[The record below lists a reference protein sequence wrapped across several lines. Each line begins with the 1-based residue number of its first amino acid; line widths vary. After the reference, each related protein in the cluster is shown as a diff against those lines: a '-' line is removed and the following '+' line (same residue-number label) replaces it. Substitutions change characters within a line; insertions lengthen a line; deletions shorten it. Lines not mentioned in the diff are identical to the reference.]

1 MKHTPVMLDEVI
13 HYLSPKPEGRYV
25 DCTFGAGGYS
35 RKILSHAANVIAIDQ
50 DPDAKKVA
58 KDFEKEFGDK
68 FSFVQGNFADIRDL
82 ITGKVDGIVWD
93 LGVSSMQLDEG
104 NRGFSFAK
112 NAELDMRMS
121 QKGYSAMDFVNS
133 ASEQELADVIFYNG
147 GEVKAKQI
155 AKQIVAARK
164 DSPITT
170 TTQLADIVR
179 KTVNRYHTK
188 IDSATKTFQ
197 AIRIFIN
204 DELGALKKSLA
215 SAANLLKTGGKIVVV
230 SFHSLEDKI
239 IKDYLK
245 ANSAKKVAKSKYAKV
260 DNSSSDAIYQ
270 LLTHKSVKPSD
281 EEVRN
286 NPRARSAKLRAAQKI
301 ACV

>member
-1 MKHTPVMLDEVI
+1 MKHIPVMLDEVMN
-13 HYLSPKPEGRYV
+13 YLSPKPEGRYV

-35 RKILSHAANVIAIDQ
+35 RSILSHEANVIAIDQ
-50 DPDAKKVA
+50 DPDAKRVA
-58 KDFEKEFGDK
+58 DDLKKEFGDK
-68 FSFVQGNFADIRDL
+68 FSFMQGNFADIKNL

-93 LGVSSMQLDEG
+93 LGVSSMQLDDG
-104 NRGFSFAK
+104 ARGFSFSKTA
-112 NAELDMRMS
+112 NLDMRMS
-121 QKGYSAMDFVNS
+121 QKGYSALDFVNS
-133 ASEQELADVIFYNG
+133 ASEQEIADVIFYNG

-155 AKQIVAARK
+155 AKQVIAARK
-164 DSPITT
+164 EGPIITT
-170 TTQLADIVR
+170 SQLASIVR

-197 AIRIFIN
+197 AIRIFVN
-204 DELGALKKSLA
+204 DELGALEKSLS
-215 SAANLLKTGGKIVVV
+215 SAPNLLKTGGRIVAV

-245 ANSAKKVAKSKYAKV
+245 TYCAKKVAKSKYAKAEIL
-260 DNSSSDAIYQ
+260 SSDAIYQ

-281 EEVRN
+281 EELRN

-301 ACV
+301 ARI

>member
-1 MKHTPVMLDEVI
+1 MKHVPVMLDEVM
-13 HYLSPKPEGRYV
+13 HYLSPKPEGRYI

-58 KDFEKEFGDK
+58 NDFEREFGDQ

-82 ITGKVDGIVWD
+82 VTGKVDGIVWD

-112 NAELDMRMS
+112 PAQLDMRMS

-133 ASEQELADVIFYNG
+133 ASEKEIADVIFHNG

-155 AKQIVAARK
+155 AKQIVASRK
-164 DSPITT
+164 ESPITT

-215 SAANLLKTGGKIVVV
+215 SAANLLKTGGKIVLV

-281 EEVRN
+281 EEVKN

-301 ACV
+301 ALL